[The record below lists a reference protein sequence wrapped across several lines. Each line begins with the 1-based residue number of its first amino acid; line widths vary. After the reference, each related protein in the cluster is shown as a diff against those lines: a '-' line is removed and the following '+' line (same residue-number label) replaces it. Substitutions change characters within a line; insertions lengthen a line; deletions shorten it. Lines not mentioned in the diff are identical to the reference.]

1 MVGGGVMLV
10 VGRGGYDMFYWAN
23 LGRWLLV
30 VAGSGLW
37 LVVVADKAS
46 WVIYEGSRGILRSEG
61 GQKKQK
67 GKKEVLKVHSTDTR
81 H

>member
-23 LGRWLLV
+23 LGRWLLM

-37 LVVVADKAS
+37 LVVVADKGS
-46 WVIYEGSRGILRSEG
+46 WVIYEGSRGSRDPRGAEEA
-61 GQKKQK
+61 K
-67 GKKEVLKVHSTDTR
+67 R
-81 H
+81 